1 MVLLYS
7 DYSMMLLKYLS
18 VCERRG
24 WRCPIGAVL
33 LISGIWDVSAT
44 DKIIHQ
50 PLNKYTLNRHLCNNF
65 KTIVKE

>member
-1 MVLLYS
+1 
-7 DYSMMLLKYLS
+7 MMLLKYLS

-24 WRCPIGAVL
+24 WHCPIRAVL

-50 PLNKYTLNRHLCNNF
+50 PFNKHTLNRHLCNNF
-65 KTIVKE
+65 KAIVKE